1 MRILVGAFVEDQ
13 PLGERWARHE
23 LPDLVALVDP
33 VDVDAELGQVEALVE
48 VALSAYGPLVAT
60 AGDDVAVGAPE
71 HDVAVQLE
79 DDGTLAEVHRDLL
92 RGLRPLLAGD
102 DGRGGAGRGWRAEIP
117 IRDDDRLERGD
128 EIELDAVAVLVLD
141 EDADEWEL
149 AAQFPLI

>member
-13 PLGERWARHE
+13 PLGERWGRHG

-33 VDVDAELGQVEALVE
+33 VDVDAEFGQVEAVVE

-92 RGLRPLLAGD
+92 RGLRPLLT
-102 DGRGGAGRGWRAEIP
+102 GGVGHRWRAEIP

-128 EIELDAVAVLVLD
+128 EIEFDAVAVLVLD